1 MKLSGG
7 PLLLAVVLLLLLS
20 SVLSSC
26 AMAPTTVSESDA
38 SLIERSYL
46 YEKGHRPIEISK
58 ESILLDV
65 RAFFDFQI
73 SHLPGASHIDPRDFS
88 LRKMRGDDLQERA
101 TKLARRL
108 ALLGVNPFSHV
119 VVIGYG
125 EQGSGEEG
133 IVALTLLALGVERV
147 QIGAMQDFR
156 FMATNKKM
164 PARENQRY
172 WEPRVAS
179 SLICPGHVQ
188 EDATFILDVA
198 PKSAVVLNSPLNNQK
213 LAVVHKDWRSFVSK
227 DDFAPNPTV
236 KSSLRREKID
246 VESRVMVRGVQA
258 PLVVFSMAQLGYV
271 RVCMMD
277 E

>member
-1 MKLSGG
+1 MKFWVGF
-7 PLLLAVVLLLLLS
+7 LLLAF
-20 SVLSSC
+20 VLSSC
-26 AMAPTTVSESDA
+26 VLAPTTVSESDA

-46 YEKGHRPIEISK
+46 YEKEHRPIQVSN
-58 ESILLDV
+58 ESVILDV
-65 RAFFDFQI
+65 RAFFDYQI

-101 TKLARRL
+101 TKLARRV

-125 EQGSGEEG
+125 EQGAGEEG
-133 IVALTLLALGVERV
+133 VVALTLLALGVERV

-156 FMATNKKM
+156 FMATNKKIKM
-164 PARENQRY
+164 RENQRY

-188 EDATFILDVA
+188 EDASFILDVG
-198 PKSAVVLNSPLNNQK
+198 PKSAANTQFNIQK
-213 LAVVHKDWRSFVSK
+213 LAVVHKDWKSFVKRS
-227 DDFAPNPTV
+227 DFSPDPAV

-246 VESRVMVRGVQA
+246 VNSRVMVRGVQA
-258 PLVVFSMAQLGYV
+258 PLVVFSMVQLGYV